1 MHAFFLKTKEK
12 HRNFPKGADAKK
24 IDGGL
29 FLSHLYSCFGVISC
43 NHSKLVMEE
52 KQMIFYLRILLA
64 FQCVA
69 YLWDGKWSERC
80 HVCCEKRRRNIS
92 ESSETRHWPLS
103 IRLPFTVILSRY
115 PNHKYACFT
124 RRNLANHPSIL
135 FLFRAAST
143 DNTELLTRI
152 SSSHKFCHWDSVF

>member
-1 MHAFFLKTKEK
+1 MHAIFFLKEK
-12 HRNFPKGADAKK
+12 HRNFPKSADAKK

-52 KQMIFYLRILLA
+52 KRMIFLFKDITRFSMRCISMRWEMKWKMSRLL
-64 FQCVA
+64 
-69 YLWDGKWSERC
+69 WGE
-80 HVCCEKRRRNIS
+80 EKKKPS
-92 ESSETRHWPLS
+92 ESSEATHWPLS
-103 IRLPFTVILSRY
+103 IRLPFTIILSIY

-124 RRNLANHPSIL
+124 RLNLANHPSIL
-135 FLFRAAST
+135 FLFRTAST

-152 SSSHKFCHWDSVF
+152 SSSHRFCHWDSVF